1 MKRITGLVLA
11 AFVLAPPVVAH
22 ESEHDHAEKLGT
34 VNFSISCKPEAQA
47 HFKRG
52 VALLHSFGYAPAT
65 SAFADVLAADPAC
78 AMGEWGIAMSYFHQ
92 IWAAPTTDEF
102 ARGSAAANLAVEMGG
117 KSDRER
123 AFIAAIAA
131 FYRDAATLDHRTR
144 VRAYEQAMMAA
155 ARAYPDDVEVAIF
168 HALSLLAVAY
178 NSPPDR
184 TYALQK
190 EAASILNGLLPK
202 YPDHPGIAHYMI
214 HSFDYPE
221 LASLALPA
229 ARAYAAIAPD
239 ATHALHM
246 PAHIFIRLGLWQESI
261 KANLASAEAGAREAE
276 KRHPGASSFNGLH
289 ATDYLIYAYLQTAQ
303 DGKARE
309 LVERVNA
316 ITSLDDPEA
325 FAAGFA
331 MVAVPARH
339 ALERHQ
345 WREAANL
352 PDPPGFFPWD
362 KLPYAG
368 ANTEFARA
376 VGAARAGNAE
386 RARQAIARLTG
397 IQQVTKATQKGFD
410 WATQIEI
417 QRLAASG
424 WLAEA
429 EGSKEEALRLL
440 RAAADLEDSTSKHPV
455 TPGALLPA
463 REQLADLLMELGD
476 ASAALGEY
484 ESALRAQP
492 ARYNSLRGAALAA
505 ELMGK
510 RERALELR
518 VELAAQCTPGD
529 GQRAELVRMEV
540 AAAAATPAN

>member
-1 MKRITGLVLA
+1 MKRIMGLVLA
-11 AFVLAPPVVAH
+11 AFVLAPPALAH
-22 ESEHDHAEKLGT
+22 EPDHDHDPAEKLGT
-34 VNFSISCKPEAQA
+34 VHFPISCKPEAQA
-47 HFKRG
+47 PFDRG
-52 VALLHSFGYAPAT
+52 VALLHSFGYANAA
-65 SAFADVLAADPAC
+65 SAFDDVLGVDPAC

-92 IWAAPTTDEF
+92 IWAAPTADEL
-102 ARGSAAANLAVEMGG
+102 ARGTTAAQRAVEMGG
-117 KSDRER
+117 KSEPER

-131 FYRDAATLDHRTR
+131 FYHDAATLDHRTR

-155 ARAYPDDVEVAIF
+155 ARINPDDVEVAIF
-168 HALSLLAVAY
+168 RALSLLAVAY
-178 NSPPDR
+178 NSPPDK

-202 YPDHPGIAHYMI
+202 NPDHPGIAHYMI

-289 ATDYLIYAYLQTAQ
+289 ATDYLVYAYLQTAE
-303 DGKARE
+303 DSKARA
-309 LVERVNA
+309 LVDRVNS

-331 MVAVPARH
+331 MVAVPARY

-352 PDPPGFFPWD
+352 PDPPGFFPWN
-362 KLPYAG
+362 KLPYAR

-376 VGAARAGNAE
+376 VGAARSGDVE

-397 IQQVTKATQKGFD
+397 IQQVTKETQKGFD

-424 WLAEA
+424 WLAQA

-476 ASAALGEY
+476 GSAALAEY
-484 ESALRAQP
+484 ESAMRMQP
-492 ARYNSLRGAALAA
+492 ARYNALLGAALAA
-505 ELMGK
+505 ERVGN
-510 RERALELR
+510 RQRAKGLR
-518 VELAAQCTPGD
+518 TALAAQCAQGD
-529 GQRAELVRMEV
+529 GDRAR
-540 AAAAATPAN
+540 AASRAP